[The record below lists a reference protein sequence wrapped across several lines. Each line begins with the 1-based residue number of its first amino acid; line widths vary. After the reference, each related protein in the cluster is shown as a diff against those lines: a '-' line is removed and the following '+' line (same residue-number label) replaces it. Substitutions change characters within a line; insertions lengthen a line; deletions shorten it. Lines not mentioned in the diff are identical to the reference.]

1 MGTLWYVPE
10 FWGPCTS
17 SPMRKLLSVARE
29 EIAVYLRQWTFYLSL
44 TIMVGTFVAVGAF
57 PRLRQAAAQSPLSEI
72 ETVFTVEETLTV
84 PTGYV
89 DHAEIIRRIPDEQAA
104 NFLAFP
110 DEDAANSALQAGDI
124 ESYYIIQADFIETGT
139 VRQITLDP
147 TLLSKTD
154 SAVEQLLKDN
164 VLLQIDDPRL
174 AARLAQPFELTRAG
188 PPRPVFRFIPV
199 GLDTSVL
206 ASAGLVV
213 MLFTY
218 LTNAS
223 GHLLLTAL
231 HRESEARVLETL
243 IASTTPAQFIGG
255 KLTGLSTLVLGQ
267 AGLSLLGGLLVYGG
281 NPGGEGP
288 AALPVAMIITA
299 IPYLLLGYLGF
310 SMTMLGV
317 AAVFPM
323 LKENFQLQFFM
334 RMVILTPL
342 VGVLFILPNAQ
353 SSVSVALTLFP
364 LTAPLLM
371 PFRMILT
378 TVPVWQI
385 LLGLTLLV
393 GWVSFQF
400 WVVTRLFRA
409 HSLLT
414 GRTATPRALWAALRG

>member
-1 MGTLWYVPE
+1 M
-10 FWGPCTS
+10 S
-17 SPMRKLLSVARE
+17 KLLSIACE

-44 TIMVGTFVAVGAF
+44 AIMVGTFVAVGAF
-57 PRLRQAAAQSPLSEI
+57 PQLRQAAEESPLSEV
-72 ETVFTVEETLTV
+72 ETIFTVEETLTV

-89 DHAEIIRRIPDEQAA
+89 DHAQIIRHVPDEQAT
-104 NFLAFP
+104 NFLGFP
-110 DEDAANSALQAGDI
+110 DERVAEDALHSGKV
-124 ESYYIIQADFIETGT
+124 ESYYIIEVDFLESGQ

-147 TLLSKTD
+147 TLLSNTD
-154 SAVEQLLKDN
+154 AAVEQLLRDN
-164 VLLQIDDPRL
+164 VLLLLDDPQL
-174 AARLAQPFELTRAG
+174 AARLAAPFELVREG

-199 GLDTSVL
+199 GLDLSVL

-255 KLTGLSTLVLGQ
+255 KLLGLSALVLGQ
-267 AGLSLLGGLLVYGG
+267 AGLSLLGGLLVYGR
-281 NPGGEGP
+281 NPDSSGP
-288 AALPVAMIITA
+288 ASLPVAMILTA

-310 SMTMLGV
+310 STTMLSI
-317 AAVFPM
+317 AAVFPT

-342 VGVLFILPNAQ
+342 VGVLFILPNAH
-353 SSVSVALTLFP
+353 STVSIALTIFP
-364 LTAPLLM
+364 ITAPLLM

-378 TVPVWQI
+378 TVPAWQI
-385 LLGLTLLV
+385 VLGLVLLV
-393 GWVSFQF
+393 GWVGFLF
-400 WVVTRLFRA
+400 WVCTRLFRA

-414 GRTATPRALWAALRG
+414 GRTATPQALWTVLRGG